1 MGKCFQKEGTG
12 VASAASPAG
21 ILELGKG
28 AGLQPVTGGLGPPPS
43 SQEYVGLGGSP
54 DLLELVGLS
63 WNQG

>member
-1 MGKCFQKEGTG
+1 M
-12 VASAASPAG
+12 ASAASPAG